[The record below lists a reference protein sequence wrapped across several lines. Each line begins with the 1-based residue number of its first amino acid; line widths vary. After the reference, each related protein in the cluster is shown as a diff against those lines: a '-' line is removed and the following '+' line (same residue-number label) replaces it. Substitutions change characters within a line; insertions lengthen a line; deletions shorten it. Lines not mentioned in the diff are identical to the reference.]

1 MTVML
6 FSILCSAQVEDSMS
20 VKPDS
25 SDFITA
31 SLLIVQP
38 DQNSMITYYGHAAMR
53 LQCPSSHLDYCFS
66 FDSFTSGNF
75 WALITG
81 ADRTTLLPVATPDFI
96 KQYSEKN
103 RKVYEHELNLTLDE
117 ERRLWQLVDRLVEQ
131 GPYLMTDFLNH
142 GCAGETASIIT
153 SVINGHIIYPPT
165 LQQMDN
171 SQYEIIDRY
180 MDNSEWTKLMLSLFS
195 GHDALRTLNNNEE
208 KLMLPSVLEMIWKET
223 NIEDAEGKVRPIF
236 APKDII
242 VYDVAVE
249 SQRPKV
255 KGQESGGLGRWVM
268 GPEFWAMCLLVL
280 VIVLSIAELF
290 DKKVQALGMALDV
303 LLMTIQT
310 FIGLVLVALLVCST
324 LPTTAGWNWNII
336 VFNPLPL
343 LVWLVWKWKAPQ
355 AKQRMWVYAV
365 YTLVTLLFFIN
376 MICHTNFFVP
386 TQYYLVAAM
395 CVRCA
400 FLCASSYKENIINH
414 KQ

>member
-1 MTVML
+1 MTAML
-6 FSILCSAQVEDSMS
+6 FSILCFAQEEDSMT
-20 VKPDS
+20 VKSDS

-153 SVINGHIIYPPT
+153 SVIDGNIVYPST
-165 LQQMDN
+165 LQHMDN

-195 GHDALRTLNNNEE
+195 GHDALRTLENNEE

-223 NIEDAEGKVRPIF
+223 NIEEADGSVRPIF
-236 APKDII
+236 APKDMI
-242 VYDVAVE
+242 VYDVADLSQGSKVE
-249 SQRPKV
+249 NLKSGVWEQRI
-255 KGQESGGLGRWVM
+255 M
-268 GPEFWAMCLLVL
+268 GPESWTICLLVL
-280 VIVLSIAELF
+280 VILLSIAELIN
-290 DKKVQALGMALDV
+290 KKVRVISKALDV

-310 FIGLVLVALLVCST
+310 SIGLVLVALLICST